1 VQHNITVDPVSMA
14 PYPPNGATFGRHQ
27 LGGLDLDSLKVD
39 GVLHGP
45 NMGYFYVKDAVRMLP
60 SKIFV
65 HPALY
70 TGGLLPS
77 TMGPHT
83 PGYSDWLAWYSDQN
97 GHGSGSCQAAGVDL
111 FRQNVERH
119 EGLKVE
125 HCRVRRIRCS
135 SDRYR
140 DARREGSRGREL
152 GG

>member
-70 TGGLLPS
+70 IGGLLPS
-77 TMGPHT
+77 TMVRIRRAIPTGCLLPVNL
-83 PGYSDWLAWYSDQN
+83 PFVVGYVDAFKQCHCVLPKV
-97 GHGSGSCQAAGVDL
+97 GRTFAAGPRAGHRLWCPDTSGEFQGWVARGE
-111 FRQNVERH
+111 RQ
-119 EGLKVE
+119 
-125 HCRVRRIRCS
+125 
-135 SDRYR
+135 D
-140 DARREGSRGREL
+140 
-152 GG
+152 